1 MRAPRADSSVR
12 PVFKYRLRFPSQ
24 TSFGIT
30 VSLLWALLYNVT
42 FWHSTARAM
51 WYPHAS
57 SFLFFASLLIVMIAA
72 HATLLLLVPTRPGL
86 RIVASLLFVVSAL
99 SAYFSDTYGA
109 LMNGEMMRNVVQTD
123 PAEVRGLVTAGLLIR
138 LVFLGVLP
146 AILVWWVAMPRTGFR
161 EELKQRAIFLGVA
174 WLLAAVSMLAASASY
189 AVFLRE
195 HKPLRSFAAPM
206 AVVAN
211 SVGLLVARER
221 TEYTGPLL
229 HEGGVA
235 HRLAPQGTKPLVLF
249 LVIGETARA
258 ANFELGGYPRETNPR
273 LKDEPDL
280 VYFDHATSCGTS
292 TATSVPCIFSPFGR
306 ATFNVDLADRYAN
319 LLDVLESAGIDVE
332 WRDNNAGCKGVC
344 KRVRAISY
352 ASRPDRAL
360 CPHSYCFDEVMLKDL
375 PQRLGG
381 VTRDTIIVFHQIG
394 SHGPAYAERYPEA
407 SERFR
412 PACRSNELH
421 RCSSEQ
427 IVNAYDNSIAYTDS
441 VLARQIDLLRD
452 AAERLDGA
460 LIYASDHGESL
471 GEGGVYLHGLPYSMA
486 PGAQKEIPLL
496 VWTSSGSRQRIGLDE
511 ECLKRQAHQPVS
523 HDNLYHTVMGL
534 FGVRNGAF
542 DGKLDLLAACRREA
556 SKVKAR

>member
-1 MRAPRADSSVR
+1 MRAPRADSSGR

-138 LVFLGVLP
+138 LVFRASCRPFSCGGWRCRARAFAKSSSRERSSSGLLGCLP
-146 AILVWWVAMPRTGFR
+146 
-161 EELKQRAIFLGVA
+161 
-174 WLLAAVSMLAASASY
+174 VSMLAASASY

-319 LLDVLESAGIDVE
+319 LLDVLESTGIDVE